1 MFCRSNYA
9 HTYFDRGTKLKK
21 TIWAPISRGRI
32 LIRPKLRRSTRRTVK
47 WNNTDLENIPHLKYL
62 GITLDIT
69 LSYKEHI
76 HNSKMKM
83 ATQTNLLKKL
93 SNTKWGC
100 NASTIRATAM
110 ALYYSATEYT
120 CRSITCCLRPT
131 KVKELYLLAGITPP
145 DSRRDV
151 VLEWK
156 IRNWRQTL
164 MEIGVALW
172 W

>member
-1 MFCRSNYA
+1 M
-9 HTYFDRGTKLKK
+9 
-21 TIWAPISRGRI
+21 
-32 LIRPKLRRSTRRTVK
+32 K

-83 ATQTNLLKKL
+83 TTQTNLLKKL
-93 SNTKWGC
+93 SNSKWGC
-100 NASTIRATAM
+100 NASTIRATAL

-120 CRSITCCLRPT
+120 CGSITCCLRPT
-131 KVKELYLLAGITPP
+131 KVKELYLLAGIAPP

-156 IRNWRQTL
+156 IETGDKR
-164 MEIGVALW
+164 
-172 W
+172 